1 MEIEII
7 SKENL
12 TEQNRTDFGDM
23 LKKQGKVKGDPFS
36 KADRCKV
43 ICFAKI
49 ENEIVGIGGLKERTN
64 SDFSK
69 EKANL
74 MEMRNLFNWE
84 LGYLYTSEN
93 HRGLGVASKTVDSLI
108 NEHGENNL
116 MASTEIEENP
126 GMVKILERN
135 GFEQKGKTWKS
146 GIHENILGLYLKL
159 K

>member
-1 MEIEII
+1 MKIETIN
-7 SKENL
+7 KENL
-12 TEQNRTDFGDM
+12 TDRDRTDFGDM
-23 LKKQGKVKGDPFS
+23 LKKQGKVKGDPYS

-49 ENEIVGIGGLKERTN
+49 DNEIVGIGGLKERTN
-64 SDFSK
+64 SAFTK

-74 MEMRNLFNWE
+74 MEMRQLFNWE

-93 HRGLGVASKTVDSLI
+93 HRGLGVASKIVVKLLNI
-108 NEHGENNL
+108 HGDENL

-126 GMVKILERN
+126 GMVKILERH
-135 GFEQKGKTWKS
+135 GFEQKGETWKS
-146 GIHENILGLYLKL
+146 GIHEDILGLYIKL

>member
-7 SKENL
+7 NKENL
-12 TEQNRTDFGDM
+12 NDQNRKDFGNM
-23 LKKQGKVKGDPFS
+23 LKKQGKVKGDPNS
-36 KADRCKV
+36 KADRCKA

-49 ENEIVGIGGLKERTN
+49 DNEIVGIGGLKQRTD

-74 MEMRNLFNWE
+74 REMLDKFNWE
-84 LGYLYTSEN
+84 LGYLYTSET
-93 HRGLGVASKTVDSLI
+93 HRGLGIASKTVDELI
-108 NEHGENNL
+108 KLHGDNNL
-116 MASTEIEENP
+116 MASTEIDKNP

-135 GFEQKGKTWKS
+135 GFVQKGETWKS
-146 GIHENILGLYLKL
+146 GIHEDILGLYLKL

>member
-1 MEIEII
+1 MKIETIN
-7 SKENL
+7 KENL
-12 TEQNRTDFGDM
+12 TDRDRTDFGDM
-23 LKKQGKVKGDPFS
+23 LKKQGKVKGDPYS

-49 ENEIVGIGGLKERTN
+49 DNEIVGIGGLKERTN
-64 SDFSK
+64 SAFTK

-74 MEMRNLFNWE
+74 MEMRQLFNWE

-93 HRGLGVASKTVDSLI
+93 HRGLGVASKIVDKLLNI
-108 NEHGENNL
+108 HGDENL

-126 GMVKILERN
+126 GMVKILERH
-135 GFEQKGKTWKS
+135 GFEQKGETWKS
-146 GIHENILGLYLKL
+146 GIHEDILGLYIKL